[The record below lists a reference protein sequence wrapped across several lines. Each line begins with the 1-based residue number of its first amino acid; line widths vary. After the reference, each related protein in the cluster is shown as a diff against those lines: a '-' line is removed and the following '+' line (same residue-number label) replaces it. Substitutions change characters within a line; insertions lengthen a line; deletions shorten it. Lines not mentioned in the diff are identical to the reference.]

1 MRAPAR
7 RAPAVLAL
15 LAGALA
21 AACLLS
27 LKTGQ
32 ADIGWAELGR
42 ILLGI
47 GDEGTTPGG
56 NIVIRL
62 RIPRMLLGLGA
73 GAALAAAGAVF
84 QAILRNPLADPYL
97 LGLSGGASIGA
108 AAVLMGPGGWGQTP
122 LLPVAAFLG
131 ALAALLLVTKIA
143 ELSAAPGPTT
153 LILAGVMVSAFCWA
167 LVMFLSAISSS
178 ARVHGTMLWLMGSLA
193 APPQS
198 LLPFFLAV
206 TAGAV
211 VILAFTGHT
220 LNALS
225 MGDEVAAHLG
235 VDTERAS
242 RLYLVTAALLT
253 GLAVA
258 SCGLIGFVGLVVPHA
273 VRSFAGADHRLLI
286 PASALAGAGAL
297 ILADSGSRLILPPAE
312 IPVGVVTAL
321 VGAPFFLLLLLRRRG
336 WMS

>member
-1 MRAPAR
+1 MSAE

-15 LAGALA
+15 LALLLA
-21 AACLLS
+21 GACLVA

-32 ADIGWAELGR
+32 ADITWLELWR
-42 ILLGI
+42 ILLG
-47 GDEGTTPGG
+47 GDGARATAHGS
-56 NIVIRL
+56 IMLQLRL
-62 RIPRMLLGLGA
+62 PRMLLGLGA
-73 GAALAAAGAVF
+73 GAALATAGVVF

-108 AAVLMGPGGWGQTP
+108 AAVLMGPGGWGHTP

-131 ALAALLLVTKIA
+131 SLAALLVVTKIA

-153 LILAGVMVSAFCWA
+153 LILAGVMVSAFCSA
-167 LVMFLSAISSS
+167 LVMFLSAVSSS

-193 APPQS
+193 APPQN
-198 LLPFFLAV
+198 LLPLFLAV

-211 VILAFTGHT
+211 VMLALTGHT

-235 VDTERAS
+235 VHTRRAS

-258 SCGLIGFVGLVVPHA
+258 TCGLIGFVGLVVPHA
-273 VRSFAGADHRLLI
+273 VRSIAGADHRFLI

-336 WMS
+336 WMG